1 MEMHGKNMIFRIK
14 KDCKLYIMNK
24 KYKSTKKKNKKKF
37 NINCTHNLQTN
48 IVLNHIS

>member
-14 KDCKLYIMNK
+14 KDCKLYIMNE
-24 KYKSTKKKNKKKF
+24 KYKSTKKKK
-37 NINCTHNLQTN
+37 IQYCTHNLQTN